1 MRNTNRA
8 ICKIFSKNLRYY
20 MLLTGTSRNDICKEL
35 EIKYSTLSNWLSCYN
50 YASEDNIKQLADYFG
65 ISRSQLTEDNDKEHL
80 EIDTKSKKRRELI
93 KISAELSDE
102 DLDILLSMVKNFLK
116 RK

>member
-1 MRNTNRA
+1 MRNTSRE
-8 ICKIFSKNLRYY
+8 ICKIFSKNLKYY
-20 MLLTGTSRNDICKEL
+20 MQLTGTSRNDLCKDL
-35 EIKYSTLSNWLSCYN
+35 NIKYSTLSNWLSCYN
-50 YASEDNIKQLADYFG
+50 YASEDNIKQLSDYFE

-80 EIDTKSKKRRELI
+80 KIDSKSKKRRELI
-93 KISAELSDE
+93 KKSAELSDE